1 MPTASRLSAASATDS
16 GEATALAAEVVAP
29 SSPTELEQA
38 ALHNAA
44 ELAASH
50 GVGATTALLG
60 GSTAEEIVRYGD
72 AKGVDLIVVGSSARG
87 ALTGALF
94 GSVSHDALRK
104 STRPVAGVRGGMT
117 TPV

>member
-29 SSPTELEQA
+29 SSPTELVQA

-44 ELAASH
+44 ELAASP
-50 GVGATTALLG
+50 GVGATSALPG

-72 AKGVDLIVVGSSARG
+72 ALSVDLIVVGSSARG

-94 GSVSHDALRK
+94 GSASHDALRK
-104 STRPVAGVRGGMT
+104 STRPLAVLRGGMT
-117 TPV
+117 TPA